1 MKAIKYL
8 FLATLAVFIIAA
20 FNSDNKEAYT
30 LAFILALISFIG
42 FMFSIYPTNKP
53 INRISHFPKKVKEM
67 MLINQAKQGNKMNL
81 KVFEVD
87 EFSQKDKGGFDWGD
101 TPEGYL
107 FWQRVILNED
117 FDIIYNAKFAKKRT
131 NN

>member
-20 FNSDNKEAYT
+20 LNSYNKEAYT
-30 LAFILALISFIG
+30 LAVIMALISFIG
-42 FMFSIYPTNKP
+42 FMFSIYTPEKP
-53 INRISHFPKKVKEM
+53 KNRISHFPKKVKEM
-67 MLINQAKQGNKMNL
+67 MLLNQAKQGNKMNL

-107 FWQRVILNED
+107 FWQRIILNED
-117 FDIIYNAKFAKKRT
+117 FEIIKNMKFAKKQT

>member
-8 FLATLAVFIIAA
+8 FLATLAVFLIAA
-20 FNSDNKEAYT
+20 FNSDNKQAYT
-30 LAFILALISFIG
+30 LALISFIG
-42 FMFSIYPTNKP
+42 FMFSIYPTDKP
-53 INRISHFPKKVKEM
+53 TNRISHFPKKVKEM
-67 MLINQAKQGNKMNL
+67 MLLNQANQGNKMNL
-81 KVFEVD
+81 KIFEVD

-107 FWQRVILNED
+107 FWQRLILNED
-117 FDIIYNAKFAKKRT
+117 FDIIKNMKFAKKQT

>member
-1 MKAIKYL
+1 MKAIKYF
-8 FLATLAVFIIAA
+8 FLVLLAVFLIAA
-20 FNSDNKEAYT
+20 FNSDNKQAYT

-42 FMFSIYPTNKP
+42 FMFSIYPTDKP
-53 INRISHFPKKVKEM
+53 TNRISHFPNKVKEL
-67 MLINQAKQGNKMNL
+67 MLLNQAKQGNKMNL

-101 TPEGYL
+101 TAEGYL
-107 FWQRVILNED
+107 FWQRLILNED
-117 FDIIYNAKFAKKRT
+117 FEIIDNAKFAKKRT

>member
-1 MKAIKYL
+1 MKGIKYL
-8 FLATLAVFIIAA
+8 FLATLAVFLIAA
-20 FNSDNKEAYT
+20 FNSDNQQAYI

-42 FMFSIYPTNKP
+42 FMFSIYPTDKP
-53 INRISHFPKKVKEM
+53 TNRISHFPKKAKEM

-81 KVFEVD
+81 KIFEVD
-87 EFSQKDKGGFDWGD
+87 EFSQKDKGGFDWGE

-107 FWQRVILNED
+107 FWQRIILNED
-117 FDIIYNAKFAKKRT
+117 FDIIHNAKFAKKRT